1 MSPLDLNQL
10 LRRIFDATAPTLD
23 ASDVRLTHALANGL
37 PPVVGD
43 ADRLQQVFI
52 NLVNNALDAMPS
64 GGELKVTTAFM
75 HGAEGDGAG
84 TVSVEFADTGTGMTE
99 EVRARIFDPLYT
111 TKARGRGTGLGLVV
125 VRQALA
131 EHGGRIEVES
141 ESGVG
146 SRFRLTF
153 PAAPV
158 VAATAS

>member
-1 MSPLDLNQL
+1 
-10 LRRIFDATAPTLD
+10 
-23 ASDVRLTHALANGL
+23 
-37 PPVVGD
+37 
-43 ADRLQQVFI
+43 
-52 NLVNNALDAMPS
+52 MPE
-64 GGELKVTTAFM
+64 GGELRVTTVFM
-75 HGAEGDGAG
+75 QSAAGDGA
-84 TVSVEFADTGTGMTE
+84 VLVEFEDTGTGMTE

-141 ESGVG
+141 ESGAG

-158 VAATAS
+158 VIADCGLRIAD